1 VTLGSGDAT
10 NISITQGLSPGET
23 IVVDGADKL
32 KDGAKIQLRQN
43 TASATPGT
51 GQAQNPGQGQ
61 GKSGSRRQPRNAPGG
76 G

>member
-1 VTLGSGDAT
+1 LGPGDPT
-10 NISITQGLSPGET
+10 NVSIAQGLAPGEVV
-23 IVVDGADKL
+23 VVDGADKL

-51 GQAQNPGQGQ
+51 GQAQHPGQGQ
-61 GKSGSRRQPRNAPGG
+61 GKSGSRRQPRNATGG